1 MQTFISNVQLEI
13 SIDSVHRALKI
24 LQHLNLNDQKFFG
37 WVKNKLKMR
46 WEIMNQ
52 IFQGQ
57 NNFIQHTKTGF
68 YFFIFLFLYFYFY
81 LFFKL
86 F

>member
-1 MQTFISNVQLEI
+1 MQTFISNVQLEM